1 MLPAALSATPRELP
15 ALIEQITATLPPD
28 EAEALSEAARTYAG
42 KGAILEI
49 TAGPGDTSDAYAA
62 AVRDWRTPLRLLLIT
77 GADPGTLDSG
87 TPDSEAADRAYD
99 DWSHWVAGG
108 GLLALRAA
116 DQLYRR
122 AEATGKFRTLA
133 AAGTLR
139 ILQRIAAC
147 N

>member
-1 MLPAALSATPRELP
+1 MLPVALSAAPRELP
-15 ALIEQITATLPPD
+15 ALIEQFDRTLPSG

-49 TAGPGDTSDAYAA
+49 TTGPANSADAYAD
-62 AVRDWRTPLRLLLIT
+62 AVRAWRTPLRLLLIT
-77 GADPGTLDSG
+77 
-87 TPDSEAADRAYD
+87 TPDAAAADRAYD

-108 GLLALRAA
+108 GLLALRDAE
-116 DQLYRR
+116 DLYRR
-122 AEATGKFRTLA
+122 AAATGKFRTLA
-133 AAGTLR
+133 ATGSLR

>member
-28 EAEALSEAARTYAG
+28 EAAALSEAARTYAG

-49 TAGPGDTSDAYAA
+49 TAGPGDAADAYAA
-62 AVRDWRTPLRLLLIT
+62 AVREWRAPLRLLLIT
-77 GADPGTLDSG
+77 GSDS
-87 TPDSEAADRAYD
+87 AAAERAYD

-116 DQLYRR
+116 DELYRR

-133 AAGTLR
+133 ATGTLR

>member
-1 MLPAALSATPRELP
+1 MLPVALSAAPRELP
-15 ALIEQITATLPPD
+15 ELIEQFDRTLPSG

-49 TAGPGDTSDAYAA
+49 TTGPTDSADAYADA
-62 AVRDWRTPLRLLLIT
+62 YADAVRAWRTPLRLLLIT
-77 GADPGTLDSG
+77 
-87 TPDSEAADRAYD
+87 TPDAAAADRAYD

-108 GLLALRAA
+108 GLLALRDAE
-116 DQLYRR
+116 DLYRR
-122 AEATGKFRTLA
+122 AAATGKFRTLA
-133 AAGTLR
+133 TTGSLR